1 MPYQH
6 LDLHREGHSAF
17 VTLNRPDVR
26 NAFNAELIDEL
37 TDCFEDLHD
46 DDDLRAVVIGG
57 AGKVFC
63 AGADLNWMRDAI
75 DQSEE
80 ANREGARRMAA
91 MFRTIDEAPFP
102 VIGRVQKAAF
112 GGGLGLVS
120 VCDVVVADDD
130 AKFSFSETRLGL
142 APAVIAPFALR
153 RIGVAQARRY
163 FLTAEAFSAADAA
176 RLGLVHETCDED
188 ELDDRVKSLTG
199 RFLKNG
205 PHAVREAKAHIRRMT
220 EMPFDDALEDSAGQI
235 AQLRASAEG
244 QEGVRA
250 FLEKRTPSWAITDD
264 AND

>member
-1 MPYQH
+1 MPFDH
-6 LDLHREGHSAF
+6 LDVRRDEHSAY

-37 TDCFEDLHD
+37 TDCFHQLSQEAE
-46 DDDLRAVVIGG
+46 LRAVVIGG
-57 AGKVFC
+57 AGKAFC
-63 AGADLNWMRDAI
+63 AGADLNWMRASI

-91 MFRTIDEAPFP
+91 MFRAIDEAPFP

-120 VCDVVVADDD
+120 VCDVVVADEN

-153 RIGVAQARRY
+153 KIGLAQARRY
-163 FLTAEAFSAADAA
+163 FLSAEVFSAMDAQ
-176 RLGLVHETCDED
+176 RLGLVHEVCDEA
-188 ELDDRVKSLTG
+188 ELDDHVKTFTD

-205 PHAVREAKAHIRRMT
+205 PNAVRDAKAHIHRMA
-220 EMPFDDALEDSAGQI
+220 EMPFEEALEDSASQI
-235 AQLRASAEG
+235 AQLRTSSEG

-264 AND
+264 D

>member
-1 MPYQH
+1 MPFDH
-6 LDLHREGHSAF
+6 LDVRRDEHSAY

-37 TDCFEDLHD
+37 TDCFHQLTQEAE
-46 DDDLRAVVIGG
+46 LRAVVIGG
-57 AGKVFC
+57 AGKAFC
-63 AGADLNWMRDAI
+63 AGADLNWMRASI

-91 MFRTIDEAPFP
+91 MFRAIDAAPFP

-120 VCDVVVADDD
+120 VCDVVVADEN

-153 RIGVAQARRY
+153 KIGLAQARRY
-163 FLTAEAFSAADAA
+163 FLTAEVFSATEAA
-176 RLGLVHETCDED
+176 RFGLVHEVCDEA
-188 ELDDRVKSLTG
+188 ELDDHVKTFTD

-205 PHAVREAKAHIRRMT
+205 PNAVREAKAHIHRMA
-220 EMPFDDALEDSAGQI
+220 EMPFEEALEDSASQI
-235 AQLRASAEG
+235 AQLRTSSEG

-264 AND
+264 D

>member
-1 MPYQH
+1 MSYDH
-6 LDLHREGHSAF
+6 LDLRRDGPLAY

-26 NAFNAELIDEL
+26 NAFNADLIDDL
-37 TDCFEDLHD
+37 TDCFQQLHQEI
-46 DDDLRAVVIGG
+46 DLRAVVIGG
-57 AGKVFC
+57 AGKAFC

-91 MFRTIDEAPFP
+91 MFRTIDEALFP

-120 VCDVVVADDD
+120 VSDVVVADED

-153 RIGVAQARRY
+153 KIGIAQARRY
-163 FLTAEAFSAADAA
+163 FLTAEVFSANEAQ
-176 RLGLVHETCDED
+176 RLGLVHEVCDED
-188 ELDDRVKSLTG
+188 ELDEHVESLTK
-199 RFLKNG
+199 RFLSNG
-205 PHAVREAKAHIRRMT
+205 PNAVREAKAHIRRVT
-220 EMPFDDALEDSAGQI
+220 EMSFEEALEDSAGQI
-235 AQLRASAEG
+235 AQLRTSPEG

-264 AND
+264 DDD